1 MIFISGVFYDA
12 DARAAV
18 PARHRRRSLPL
29 KHLIDG
35 LSAAMVTGTP
45 LSDNLGHLAVV
56 AAWAVFGIFF
66 AIRGF
71 SWEQKRT

>member
-12 DARAAV
+12 DRAPPV
-18 PARHRRRSLPL
+18 PARHRADLPL

-35 LSAAMVTGTP
+35 LSAAMVKGTP
-45 LSDNLGHLAVV
+45 MSDNLGHLAVV

-71 SWEQKRT
+71 SWEQKRS